1 MATIGDLVVRV
12 SANMKDFTNPIAKG
26 QIALNHLTQT
36 ANKTVNAVSNLN
48 SLRMGPGLENGL
60 NDTAD
65 SMNDLQEATIE
76 IDKNLRTLE
85 QTLDL
90 TASGASLLSGSIK
103 VATGTSGVMVAST
116 AALSKGLTSALIGA
130 VALRQTTTT
139 LAYAFGLAA
148 DGARVMLMP
157 LRMIVS
163 VFMMVGSLAIK
174 TAKLIIGPFR
184 LVFSALKLAASAAWS
199 LISPFMGL
207 AGGAVR
213 LYITFKAFQLQLKIL
228 SKLFGFLPPKVKVV
242 LVALMGLGAASRV
255 AGAALASLGI
265 VGRVAAKA
273 ISILTLP
280 IRALINPVG
289 TAVSAVKALNSTL
302 EKTVAVSVKA
312 AVAVRSGFT
321 GGIKSMARSVV
332 GAGKSIIGFGASALP
347 FAALGAIKLAA
358 DAETLGIKLKVLTG
372 SADTANRVM
381 AKMDAFAA
389 DTPFQK
395 MEIGDAVQ
403 KLISFGSASET
414 VFDELRMIGD
424 IAAATGTP
432 IGELAELYG
441 KAQVQGR
448 LFGEDINQLTGRG
461 IPIVA
466 ELAKQ
471 FGVAESKVK
480 DLVAD
485 GKVGF
490 PEMQKAMAAMVGPT
504 GKFGGMMSELSATT
518 AGKFS
523 TFIDRVLL
531 LGTAIGE
538 QLLPHANKLLDWAS
552 GMISHVDGVGTAF
565 GTATSFAFKWFTDTQ
580 NFLIDIGTIAGV
592 VVGNFDNI
600 WRGVFESMIEY
611 ARAAFSWIKDNSEIM
626 YKNLKASADKAMG
639 LATDVAMAPMDI
651 LMNPFQAGK
660 IAAGLGEDAV
670 GLGNDLTKG
679 TSEFKMPENKRL
691 AGVLD
696 DINEALRI
704 NAANR
709 SAAAMAS
716 EAQKTDIAKPSPLNT
731 SFIKGGSTAD
741 ANGGSGNKG
750 KELAGA
756 TKAGSQEAYSL
767 LAQAFVRSKDPAVK
781 ATQEQTKQLMKPL
794 TQMAAATAGGL
805 GGFGGMLLVESI

>member
-1 MATIGDLVVRV
+1 
-12 SANMKDFTNPIAKG
+12 
-26 QIALNHLTQT
+26 
-36 ANKTVNAVSNLN
+36 
-48 SLRMGPGLENGL
+48 
-60 NDTAD
+60 
-65 SMNDLQEATIE
+65 
-76 IDKNLRTLE
+76 
-85 QTLDL
+85 
-90 TASGASLLSGSIK
+90 
-103 VATGTSGVMVAST
+103 
-116 AALSKGLTSALIGA
+116 
-130 VALRQTTTT
+130 
-139 LAYAFGLAA
+139 
-148 DGARVMLMP
+148 
-157 LRMIVS
+157 
-163 VFMMVGSLAIK
+163 
-174 TAKLIIGPFR
+174 
-184 LVFSALKLAASAAWS
+184 
-199 LISPFMGL
+199 
-207 AGGAVR
+207 
-213 LYITFKAFQLQLKIL
+213 
-228 SKLFGFLPPKVKVV
+228 
-242 LVALMGLGAASRV
+242 MGLGAASRV

-265 VGRVAAKA
+265 VGRVTAKA

-289 TAVSAVKALNSTL
+289 TATAVVKGLNSTL
-302 EKTVAVSVKA
+302 EKTAQVSVKA
-312 AVAVRSGFT
+312 AASVGSGFI
-321 GGIKSMARSVV
+321 GGIKSMGRSV
-332 GAGKSIIGFGASALP
+332 AGTIKGVIGLGASALP
-347 FAALGAIKLAA
+347 FAALGALKLAA

-372 SADTANRVM
+372 SAATANKVM
-381 AKMDAFAA
+381 SQMDAFAA

-471 FGVAESKVK
+471 FGVAEGQVK
-480 DLVAD
+480 ELVSD

-504 GKFGGMMSELSATT
+504 GKFGGMMSELSQTT

-523 TFIDRVLL
+523 TFVDRVLL

-552 GMISHVDGVGTAF
+552 GMVGSIDGVGTAF
-565 GTATSFAFKWFTDTQ
+565 GTATSFAMKWFTDTQ

-611 ARAAFSWIKDNSEIM
+611 ARASFSWIKDNSEIM
-626 YKNLKASADKAMG
+626 YKNLKASADKAIG
-639 LATDVAMAPMDI
+639 IAQDVAMAPMQM
-651 LMNPFQAGK
+651 LANPLQAGNV
-660 IAAGLGEDAV
+660 AAGLGRQTG
-670 GLGNDLTKG
+670 GLAADITKG
-679 TSEFKMPENKRL
+679 TTEFKMPKNEKL

-696 DINEALRI
+696 DINEALRL

-709 SAAAMAS
+709 STATMAS
-716 EAQKTDIAKPSPLNT
+716 EAQKTDITKPSPLNT

-741 ANGGSGNKG
+741 MIGDKNKG

-794 TQMAAATAGGL
+794 TQMAAAAVGGL
-805 GGFGGMLLVESI
+805 GGFGGLMLVESI

>member
-1 MATIGDLVVRV
+1 MKTIGDLVVRL
-12 SANMKDFTNPIAKG
+12 SANTKAFEGGIAKS

-36 ANKTVNAVSNLN
+36 ASKTVNAVSNLN
-48 SLRMGPGLENGL
+48 SLRIGPGLENGL
-60 NDTAD
+60 IDTAD

-103 VATGTSGVMVAST
+103 MATGTSGVMVAST

-148 DGARVMLMP
+148 DGARVLLMP
-157 LRMIVS
+157 LRMIGS
-163 VFMMVGSLAIK
+163 AFMMVGSLAIK
-174 TAKLIIGPFR
+174 TAKLILGPFR

-228 SKLFGFLPPKVKVV
+228 SKLFSFLPPKVKVIF
-242 LVALMGLGAASRV
+242 VALMGLGAASRV
-255 AGAALASLGI
+255 AGAALASLGV

-273 ISILTLP
+273 ISLLTLP

-289 TAVSAVKALNSTL
+289 TATAVVKGLNKTL
-302 EKTVAVSVKA
+302 EKTAQVSVKA
-312 AVAVRSGFT
+312 ASAVGSGFI
-321 GGIKSMARSVV
+321 GGIKSMGRSVLN
-332 GAGKSIIGFGASALP
+332 AGQGILSLGTSALP
-347 FAALGAIKLAA
+347 FAALGAVKLAA

-372 SADTANRVM
+372 SAETANSVM
-381 AKMDAFAA
+381 RKMDAFAA

-471 FGVAESKVK
+471 FGVAESQVK
-480 DLVAD
+480 ELVSD

-504 GKFGGMMSELSATT
+504 GKFGGMMSELSQTT

-523 TFIDRVLL
+523 TFVDRVLL

-552 GMISHVDGVGTAF
+552 GMVPQVDGVGTAF
-565 GTATSFAFKWFTDTQ
+565 GTATSFALKWFTDTQ

-626 YKNLKASADKAMG
+626 YKNLKASADKAVG
-639 LATDVAMAPMDI
+639 LASEVAMAPMDL
-651 LMNPFQAGK
+651 LMNPFQAGNL
-660 IAAGLGEDAV
+660 AAGLGQQAA
-670 GLGNDLTKG
+670 GLGADITKG
-679 TSEFKMPENKRL
+679 TTEFKMPENKRL
-691 AGVLD
+691 NDVLS

-704 NAANR
+704 NAMNR
-709 SAAAMAS
+709 ASGAGVSA
-716 EAQKTDIAKPSPLNT
+716 AQKTDITKPSPLNT

-741 ANGGSGNKG
+741 MTGGDKKG

-794 TQMAAATAGGL
+794 TQMAAAAVGGL
-805 GGFGGMLLVESI
+805 GGFGGIMLVESI

>member
-26 QIALNHLTQT
+26 QVALNHLTQT

-48 SLRMGPGLENGL
+48 TLRMGPGLENSL
-60 NDTAD
+60 VDTAD
-65 SMNDLQEATIE
+65 SMTELQEATIE

-103 VATGTSGVMVAST
+103 VASGASGVMVAST

-148 DGARVMLMP
+148 EGARVLLMP
-157 LRMIVS
+157 LRMIGS
-163 VFMMVGSLAIK
+163 AFMMVGSLAMK
-174 TAKLIIGPFR
+174 TAKLILGPFR

-228 SKLFGFLPPKVKVV
+228 SKLFSFLPPKVKVI

-289 TAVSAVKALNSTL
+289 TATAVVKGLNSTL
-302 EKTVAVSVKA
+302 EKTAQVSVKA
-312 AVAVRSGFT
+312 ASAVGGGFI
-321 GGIKSMARSVV
+321 GGIKSMGRSV
-332 GAGKSIIGFGASALP
+332 AGTIKGVIGLGASALP
-347 FAALGAIKLAA
+347 FAALGALKLAA

-372 SADTANRVM
+372 SAATANKVM
-381 AKMDAFAA
+381 SQMDAFAA

-395 MEIGDAVQ
+395 MEIGEAVQ

-471 FGVAESKVK
+471 FGVAESQIKE
-480 DLVAD
+480 LVAD
-485 GKVGF
+485 GKIGF
-490 PEMQKAMAAMVGPT
+490 PEMQKAMAAMVGPA

-523 TFIDRVLL
+523 TFVDRVLL

-552 GMISHVDGVGTAF
+552 GMVASVDGVGTAF
-565 GTATSFAFKWFTDTQ
+565 STATSFAMKWFTDTQ

-600 WRGVFESMIEY
+600 WRGVFESMVEY
-611 ARAAFSWIKDNSEIM
+611 ARSAFSWIKDNSEIM
-626 YKNLKASADKAMG
+626 YKNLKASADKAIG
-639 LATDVAMAPMDI
+639 LANNVAMAPMDF
-651 LMNPFQAGK
+651 LMNPLQAGN
-660 IAAGLGEDAV
+660 IAAGLGQDAA
-670 GLGNDLTKG
+670 GLGADITKG
-679 TSEFKMPENKRL
+679 TTDFKMPKNDRL
-691 AGVLD
+691 NNVLK
-696 DINEALRI
+696 DIDEALRI
-704 NAANR
+704 NERNR
-709 SAAAMAS
+709 SAAAMAA
-716 EAQKTDIAKPSPLNT
+716 EAQKTEIAKPSALNT
-731 SFIKGGSTAD
+731 AFIKGGSTAD
-741 ANGGSGNKG
+741 AMTGDKGKG

-767 LAQAFVRSKDPAVK
+767 LAQAFVRGKDPAVK
-781 ATQEQTKQLMKPL
+781 ATQDQTKQLMKPL
-794 TQMAAATAGGL
+794 TQMAAAAAGGL

>member
-1 MATIGDLVVRV
+1 MATIGDLVVRL
-12 SANMKDFTNPIAKG
+12 SANTKAFEGGIAKS

-36 ANKTVNAVSNLN
+36 ASKTVNAVSNFN
-48 SLRMGPGLENGL
+48 SLRIGPGLENGL
-60 NDTAD
+60 IDTAD
-65 SMNDLQEATIE
+65 SMNDLQEATLE

-85 QTLDL
+85 QAFDL

-103 VATGTSGVMVAST
+103 LATGTSGVMVAST

-148 DGARVMLMP
+148 DGAKVLLMP
-157 LRMIVS
+157 LRMIGS
-163 VFMMVGSLAIK
+163 AFMMVGSLAVK
-174 TAKLIIGPFR
+174 MAKLILGPFR
-184 LVFSALKLAASAAWS
+184 LVFSALKLAASAAWA

-213 LYITFKAFQLQLKIL
+213 LYVTFKAFQLQLKIL
-228 SKLFGFLPPKVKVV
+228 SKLFSFLPPKVKVIF
-242 LVALMGLGAASRV
+242 VALMGLGAASRV

-289 TAVSAVKALNSTL
+289 TAVAAVKVLNNTL
-302 EKTVAVSVKA
+302 EKTAQVSVKA
-312 AVAVRSGFT
+312 ASAVGSGFI
-321 GGIKSMARSVV
+321 GGIKSMGRSVV
-332 GAGKSIIGFGASALP
+332 NTGKSIIGFGASALP
-347 FAALGAIKLAA
+347 FAAMGAVKLAA

-381 AKMDAFAA
+381 SQMDAFAA

-432 IGELAELYG
+432 IGELSELYG

-471 FGVAESKVK
+471 FGVAESQVK
-480 DLVAD
+480 ELVAD
-485 GKVGF
+485 GKIGF
-490 PEMQKAMAAMVGPT
+490 PEMQKAMAAMVGPA

-518 AGKFS
+518 SGKFS
-523 TFIDRVLL
+523 TFVDRVLL

-538 QLLPHANKLLDWAS
+538 QLLPHANRLLDWAS
-552 GMISHVDGVGTAF
+552 GMVASVDGVGTAF
-565 GTATSFAFKWFTDTQ
+565 STATSFAMKWFTDTQ

-639 LATDVAMAPMDI
+639 LAQNVAMAPMDI
-651 LMNPFQAGK
+651 LMNPFQAGN

-670 GLGNDLTKG
+670 GLGNNLTKG

-716 EAQKTDIAKPSPLNT
+716 EAQRTDITKPSPLNT
-731 SFIKGGSTAD
+731 SFIKSGSTAD
-741 ANGGSGNKG
+741 ATGASGNKG
-750 KELAGA
+750 NELAGA

-794 TQMAAATAGGL
+794 AQMAAATVGGL
-805 GGFGGMLLVESI
+805 GGFGGMMLVESI

>member
-1 MATIGDLVVRV
+1 MKTIGDLVVRL
-12 SANMKDFTNPIAKG
+12 SANTKAFEGGIAKS

-36 ANKTVNAVSNLN
+36 ASKTVNAVSNLN
-48 SLRMGPGLENGL
+48 SLRIGPGLENGL
-60 NDTAD
+60 IDTAD

-103 VATGTSGVMVAST
+103 MATGTSGVMVAST

-148 DGARVMLMP
+148 DGARVLLMP
-157 LRMIVS
+157 LRMIGS
-163 VFMMVGSLAIK
+163 AFMMVGSLAIK
-174 TAKLIIGPFR
+174 TAKLILGPFR

-228 SKLFGFLPPKVKVV
+228 SKLFSFLPPKVKVIF
-242 LVALMGLGAASRV
+242 VALMGLGAASRV
-255 AGAALASLGI
+255 AGAALASLGV

-273 ISILTLP
+273 ISLLTLP

-289 TAVSAVKALNSTL
+289 TATAVVKGLNKTL
-302 EKTVAVSVKA
+302 EKTAQVSVKA
-312 AVAVRSGFT
+312 ASAVGSGFI
-321 GGIKSMARSVV
+321 GGIKSMGRSVLN
-332 GAGKSIIGFGASALP
+332 AGQGILSLGTSALP
-347 FAALGAIKLAA
+347 FAALGAVKLAA

-372 SADTANRVM
+372 SAETANSVM
-381 AKMDAFAA
+381 RKMDAFAA

-471 FGVAESKVK
+471 FGVAESQVK
-480 DLVAD
+480 ELVSD

-504 GKFGGMMSELSATT
+504 GKFGGMMSELSQTT

-523 TFIDRVLL
+523 TFVDRVLL
-531 LGTAIGE
+531 LGTAIDE

-552 GMISHVDGVGTAF
+552 GMVPQVDGVGTAF
-565 GTATSFAFKWFTDTQ
+565 GTATSFALKWFTDTQ

-592 VVGNFDNI
+592 VVGNFDNV

-626 YKNLKASADKAMG
+626 YKNLKASADKAVG
-639 LATDVAMAPMDI
+639 LASEVAMAPMDL
-651 LMNPFQAGK
+651 LMNPFQAGNL
-660 IAAGLGEDAV
+660 AAGLGQQAA
-670 GLGNDLTKG
+670 GLGADITKG
-679 TSEFKMPENKRL
+679 TTEFKMPENKRL
-691 AGVLD
+691 NDVLS

-704 NAANR
+704 NAMNR
-709 SAAAMAS
+709 ASGAGVSA
-716 EAQKTDIAKPSPLNT
+716 AQKTDITKPSPLNT

-741 ANGGSGNKG
+741 MTGGDKKG

-794 TQMAAATAGGL
+794 TQMAAAAVGGL
-805 GGFGGMLLVESI
+805 GGFGGIMLVESI

>member
-26 QIALNHLTQT
+26 QVALNHLTQT

-48 SLRMGPGLENGL
+48 SLRMGPGLENSL
-60 NDTAD
+60 IDTAD
-65 SMNDLQEATIE
+65 SMSDLQEATIE

-90 TASGASLLSGSIK
+90 TASGASVLSGSIK
-103 VATGTSGVMVAST
+103 LVTGTSGMMVAST

-148 DGARVMLMP
+148 DGARVLLMP
-157 LRMIVS
+157 LRMIGS
-163 VFMMVGSLAIK
+163 AFMMVGSLAMK
-174 TAKLIIGPFR
+174 TAKLILGPFR

-228 SKLFGFLPPKVKVV
+228 SKLFSFLPPKVKVIF
-242 LVALMGLGAASRV
+242 VALMGLGAASRV

-273 ISILTLP
+273 ISLLTLP

-289 TAVSAVKALNSTL
+289 TAVAAVKVLNSTL
-302 EKTVAVSVKA
+302 EKTAQVSVRA
-312 AVAVRSGFT
+312 ASAVGSGFI
-321 GGIKSMARSVV
+321 GGIKSMGRSVV
-332 GAGKSIIGFGASALP
+332 NTGKSVVGFAASALP
-347 FAALGAIKLAA
+347 FAALGALKLAA

-381 AKMDAFAA
+381 SKMDAFAA

-395 MEIGDAVQ
+395 MEIGEAVQ

-432 IGELAELYG
+432 IGELSELYG

-471 FGVAESKVK
+471 FGVAESQVK
-480 DLVAD
+480 ELVSD

-504 GKFGGMMSELSATT
+504 GKFGGMMQELSVTT
-518 AGKFS
+518 GGKFS
-523 TFIDRVLL
+523 TFVDRVLL

-538 QLLPHANKLLDWAS
+538 QLLPGANRLLDWAS
-552 GMISHVDGVGTAF
+552 GMVMNVDGIGNAFATTIITTA
-565 GTATSFAFKWFTDTQ
+565 KWFTDTQ
-580 NFLIDIGTIAGV
+580 NFFIDIGTV
-592 VVGNFDNI
+592 
-600 WRGVFESMIEY
+600 
-611 ARAAFSWIKDNSEIM
+611 
-626 YKNLKASADKAMG
+626 
-639 LATDVAMAPMDI
+639 
-651 LMNPFQAGK
+651 
-660 IAAGLGEDAV
+660 
-670 GLGNDLTKG
+670 
-679 TSEFKMPENKRL
+679 
-691 AGVLD
+691 AGVLVGNMENIWKAMFEEIPKFAKTAFD
-696 DINEALRI
+696 WLSTNAQTVIDNIGIMVQNMYNKINSAGMQLGEEIAYQLGLSDQVLNVAAATQKPLRAFTPVPVPQVGNTTKDILKDINDALTL
-704 NAANR
+704 NASQR
-709 SAAAMAS
+709 VSAVVS
-716 EAQKTDIAKPSPLNT
+716 QEAQKTDVATSAGLNT
-731 SFIKGGSTAD
+731 SFIKGGSTSD
-741 ANGGSGNKG
+741 MTGNKKG
-750 KELAGA
+750 KELAEA

-767 LAQAFVRSKDPAVK
+767 LAQAFVRSKDPGVK

-794 TQMAAATAGGL
+794 TQMAAAVVGGL

>member
-1 MATIGDLVVRV
+1 MKTIGDLVVRL
-12 SANMKDFTNPIAKG
+12 SANTKAFEGGIAKS

-36 ANKTVNAVSNLN
+36 ASKTVNAVSNLN
-48 SLRMGPGLENGL
+48 SLRIGPGLENGL
-60 NDTAD
+60 IDTAD

-85 QTLDL
+85 QTLDV

-103 VATGTSGVMVAST
+103 MATGTSGVMVAST

-148 DGARVMLMP
+148 DGARVLLIP
-157 LRMIVS
+157 LKMVGS
-163 VFMMVGSLAIK
+163 AFMTVGSLAVK
-174 TAKLIIGPFR
+174 MAKLILGPFR

-228 SKLFGFLPPKVKVV
+228 SKLFSFLPPKVKVIF
-242 LVALMGLGAASRV
+242 VALMGLGAASRV

-265 VGRVAAKA
+265 VGRAAAKA

-289 TAVSAVKALNSTL
+289 TAVAAVKVLNSTL
-302 EKTVAVSVKA
+302 EKTAQVSLKA
-312 AVAVRSGFT
+312 ASAVGSGFI
-321 GGIKSMARSVV
+321 GGIKSMGRSVLN
-332 GAGKSIIGFGASALP
+332 AGKSIIGLGASALP
-347 FAALGAIKLAA
+347 FAALGAVKLAA

-381 AKMDAFAA
+381 AQMDAFAA

-432 IGELAELYG
+432 IGELSELYG

-471 FGVAESKVK
+471 FGVAESQIKE
-480 DLVAD
+480 LVSD
-485 GKVGF
+485 GKIGF

-504 GKFGGMMSELSATT
+504 GKFGGMMQELSTSTT
-518 AGKFS
+518 GKFS
-523 TFIDRVLL
+523 TFVDRVLL

-565 GTATSFAFKWFTDTQ
+565 GTATSFALKWFTDTQ

-626 YKNLKASADKAMG
+626 YKNLKASADKAVG
-639 LATDVAMAPMDI
+639 LASDVAMAPVQM
-651 LMNPFQAGK
+651 LMNPFKAGDM
-660 IAAGLGEDAV
+660 AAGLGQQAA
-670 GLGNDLTKG
+670 GLGADLTSG

-691 AGVLD
+691 NDVLK
-696 DINEALRI
+696 DINDALRL

-709 SAAAMAS
+709 SAAAMAT
-716 EAQKTDIAKPSPLNT
+716 EAQKTDITKPSPLNT

-741 ANGGSGNKG
+741 MTGGDKKG

-756 TKAGSQEAYSL
+756 TKAGTQEAYSL
-767 LAQAFVRSKDPAVK
+767 LAQAYVRSKDPSVK

-794 TQMAAATAGGL
+794 TQMAAAAVGGL
-805 GGFGGMLLVESI
+805 GGFGGIMLVESI